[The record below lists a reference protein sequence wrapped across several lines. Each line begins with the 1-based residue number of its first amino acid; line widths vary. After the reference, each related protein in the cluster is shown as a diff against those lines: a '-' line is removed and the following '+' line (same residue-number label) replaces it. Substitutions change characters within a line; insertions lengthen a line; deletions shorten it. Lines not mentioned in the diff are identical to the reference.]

1 MKTRIAISLALAAAT
16 LGGQRHALAQRV
28 AACPDANACAEL
40 AVTPE
45 QISASSGQVTTI
57 GVSFR
62 QAPDNGQGGGADDVA
77 ALAFSLGLQGGR
89 CSSASQPCLVSSD
102 CPSGDSC
109 ELPANTPLT
118 LADCNI
124 GADGLPVSVRP
135 SAALAGFRVV
145 VENAT
150 CGAGRT
156 HCLCPDGG
164 SGINPDSFINLVVFG
179 PNPLPTPGPNPVVI
193 PKIPSGNLLNIDLR
207 VADGA
212 ALPILLHPYNQV
224 ANPQRPQFTAFL
236 SMGDVNAVDQ
246 TCAPVA
252 GEPPCAGPSHTS
264 QVVAKDATLGST
276 PSCIGDK
283 GGNGSIEAPDV
294 VATINCFAQDDLS
307 QNPAA
312 DGSGNGS
319 CDANEVVQVID
330 NFAKDECKPYQS

>member
-1 MKTRIAISLALAAAT
+1 MRTRTTLGLVLLAAT
-16 LGGQRHALAQRV
+16 LGGRQALAQRV
-28 AACPDANACAEL
+28 AACPDPNACAEL

-45 QISASSGQVTTI
+45 QVNASPGQVTTI

-89 CSSASQPCLVSSD
+89 CSGASQPCLVSSD

-164 SGINPDSFINLVVFG
+164 SGINPDSFLNIVVFG

-193 PKIPSGNLLNIDLR
+193 PKIPSGNLLDIDLR

-264 QVVAKDATLGST
+264 QVVAKDATLQGAANR
-276 PSCIGDK
+276 CAGDCNND
-283 GGNGSIEAPDV
+283 GEVFGNEV
-294 VATINCFAQDDLS
+294 TVAINIVAGNTDLS
-307 QNPAA
+307 QCQNADA
-312 DGSGNGS
+312 DGDGEVFG
-319 CDANEVVQVID
+319 NEVTIAINNVANGCPQ
-330 NFAKDECKPYQS
+330 